1 MFEAAEQMLIQLIEL
16 MPGILGIYI
25 LFDLIGGLIFGK
37 R

>member
-1 MFEAAEQMLIQLIEL
+1 MFECAEQMLVQLIEL

>member
-1 MFEAAEQMLIQLIEL
+1 MFECAEQMLVQLIQL
-16 MPGILGIYI
+16 MPSILGVYI